1 MRSRSKTRPTIGPD
15 RPAPTRLEEIPPR
28 AEDQA
33 RYINEVNSYLRIYRY
48 GACGVIVT
56 KEYGKWHIS
65 VSRPDRLPSWDEIR
79 DVRYA
84 IAPDDVTMAMIL
96 PPKSSY
102 INIHPNC
109 LHLWEMAP
117 SDFEIPPGIVDGRG
131 RPE

>member
-1 MRSRSKTRPTIGPD
+1 MRSRPKTTIGPD
-15 RPAPTRLEEIPPR
+15 RPASERLVEVAPR
-28 AEDQA
+28 TQDQA
-33 RYINEVNSYLRIYRY
+33 LYINEANSYLRIYRH

-79 DVRYA
+79 DIRYA
-84 IAPDDVTMAMIL
+84 IAPDNVTMAMIL
-96 PPKSSY
+96 PSKGSY
-102 INIHPNC
+102 VNVHPNC
-109 LHLWEMAP
+109 LHLWEMVP